1 MTGFQQAKC
10 LKESIIVLEREK
22 KKGGKTEK
30 GSGQGGLM

>member
-10 LKESIIVLEREK
+10 FKESIIVLERE

-30 GSGQGGLM
+30 GSGQGSLM